1 MARATDERAQSI
13 LDFWFLP
20 ESDPEHGKPRD
31 IWFAE
36 GRSIDAVVRETF
48 LADHEAAAA
57 GALDH
62 WRDDADACLALILL
76 FDQFPRHMFRDTARA
91 YATDPLALATARH
104 ALARGFDH
112 MQPVFKRNFVY
123 LPFTHAED
131 LPAQRQSVDLRRAL
145 PDTYEA
151 KEKSLLRAVEHME
164 VIERFGRFP
173 HRNDIVGRESTPD
186 EIAFLDADPEA
197 WFAKYRKKA

>member
-1 MARATDERAQSI
+1 MSAIDERAKSI

-20 ESDPEHGKPRD
+20 EDDPDHGKPRD

-36 GRSIDAVVRETF
+36 GRSIDGLVRDVF

-57 GALDH
+57 GAFDH
-62 WRDDADACLALILL
+62 WRDDADSCLALVLV

-91 YATDPLALATARH
+91 YATDPLALATAEH
-104 ALARGFDH
+104 AVARGFDREC
-112 MQPVFKRNFVY
+112 PVFKRNFFY

-131 LPAQRQSVDLRRAL
+131 LAAQRRSVELREAL
-145 PDTYEA
+145 PDSYDN
-151 KEKSLLRAVEHME
+151 KERSVLRAVEHME

-173 HRNDIVGRESTPD
+173 HRNDIVGRESTA
-186 EIAFLDADPEA
+186 EELAFLDADPDA
-197 WFAKYRKKA
+197 WFAKYRKRA